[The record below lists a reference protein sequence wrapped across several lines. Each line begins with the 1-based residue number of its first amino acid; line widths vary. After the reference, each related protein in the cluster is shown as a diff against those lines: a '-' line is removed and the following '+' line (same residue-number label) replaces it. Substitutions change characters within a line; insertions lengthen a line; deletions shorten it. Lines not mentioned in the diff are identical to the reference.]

1 MEKKCEICG
10 TEYEEALE
18 KCPLCNPEKIG
29 EKTGEQD
36 DAEQNVVE
44 KEVENVESTTET
56 VIEEKKV
63 ERKDDKEIS
72 IKVSSS
78 GLKKMIIGIVAAI
91 ALAFWGM
98 MLYNSN
104 KEQQFDS
111 NVRSALSSMLD
122 GGIMAEECASL
133 IHDVWYNTIYEK
145 ADPETNYYTVREYY
159 RDEYKNST
167 YVPDYYFNEDF
178 NDSLIALFS
187 DYSFQYDLDLI
198 ESNKARVD
206 GIMKKLTD
214 VPKGKESAYN
224 AVENLYDEYV
234 GLINCVLNPTGS
246 LITFTETF
254 NAYDS
259 GFLKAYEK
267 AKLYE

>member
-18 KCPLCNPEKIG
+18 KCPLCNPEEIG

-36 DAEQNVVE
+36 AAEQNVVE
-44 KEVENVESTTET
+44 KEVENVESTTKT

-63 ERKDDKEIS
+63 ERKDAKEVS

-91 ALAFWGM
+91 VLAFGGM

-104 KEQQFDS
+104 KEKQFDS
-111 NVRSALSSMLD
+111 NVRSAISSMLD
-122 GGIMAEECASL
+122 GAIIAEECASL
-133 IHDVWYNTIYEK
+133 IHDVWYNTIYEE

-159 RDEYKNST
+159 RDEYRNST

-234 GLINCVLNPTGS
+234 GLINCALNPTGS
-246 LITFTETF
+246 LTTFTQTF

-259 GFLKAYEK
+259 GFVKAYEK
-267 AKLYE
+267 AELYK